1 MPDPIAGSFGF
12 IRCYFKFKG
21 VYPLEDKEWFTQQI
35 LACEPSMYRLA
46 ISIVGNTEDASD
58 AAQEAILIAYQKL
71 HTLRQ
76 RESFRPWLMK
86 ILTNECYAVLR
97 RRQPQVPLEELS
109 DHAPPSD
116 QEEHQQLWQ
125 AVCDLN
131 QSLRSVVILYYYE
144 GFSGKEIGTILG
156 ITQDNVKTRLSRA
169 RKHLKTILEA
179 ST

>member
-1 MPDPIAGSFGF
+1 M
-12 IRCYFKFKG
+12 
-21 VYPLEDKEWFTQQI
+21 EEKEWFTQQI
-35 LACEPSMYRLA
+35 LACESSMYRVA
-46 ISIVGNTEDASD
+46 MSIVGNAEDASD

-76 RESFRPWLMK
+76 KESFRPWLMK

-97 RRQPQVPLEELS
+97 RRQHQVSLEEVS
-109 DHAPPSD
+109 DYAPPSD
-116 QEEHQQLWQ
+116 QEEQHLLWQ

-131 QSLRSVVILYYYE
+131 QSLRSVVVLYYYE

-156 ITQDNVKTRLSRA
+156 ISQDNVKTRLSRA